1 MQNRTL
7 SALSSYIHHNLVK
20 TNLYFSAFFLYLFL
34 KCINVID
41 KSKLLYGS

>member
-7 SALSSYIHHNLVK
+7 SALFSYIHHNLVK

-41 KSKLLYGS
+41 KSKLL